1 MLLLATVTSTSIWAK
16 PTSESTVDV
25 SFTTASGEVKSLPV
39 PHSDIEPGNARWIAV
54 DLTTSEARNVEHDVE
69 LY

>member
-1 MLLLATVTSTSIWAK
+1 M
-16 PTSESTVDV
+16 DV